1 MYDMAANLSTSV
13 QDTDSDVSLKNLED
27 SKTSEREIDSDV
39 SLINL
44 KEMKRYQP
52 LLREKGYNLVE
63 NGSDGQVDDHLLAVG
78 DPQSRA
84 MNLGMSRMTL
94 GVGLRNEHHYQA
106 WLSVDSVQTD
116 KVLQDELDET
126 NDVNNQSSLE
136 VSLYQSFQN
145 SSLPSHK

>member
-52 LLREKGYNLVE
+52 LLREKGYNFVE
-63 NGSDGQVDDHLLAVG
+63 VRRKH
-78 DPQSRA
+78 
-84 MNLGMSRMTL
+84 
-94 GVGLRNEHHYQA
+94 
-106 WLSVDSVQTD
+106 
-116 KVLQDELDET
+116 
-126 NDVNNQSSLE
+126 
-136 VSLYQSFQN
+136 
-145 SSLPSHK
+145 